1 VTLAFGAERA
11 AVEQRLKEI
20 REGYLPALTP
30 GIAEAA
36 GYGLTSPG
44 KRLRPLLVQL
54 AYRACGG
61 RGDASLLACAPEVIH
76 AYSLIHDDLPCMD
89 DDDMR
94 RGQPTVH
101 RVYGSRTALLAGA
114 ALIPLAALVARRGAA
129 ALGCLATRRQRIVE
143 TLADA
148 AGARGMIGGQVS
160 DLAGEA
166 SPLTLN
172 EREDIH
178 TAKTGAL
185 IVASLEIGA
194 IASDGSDAQINAFR
208 TFGRA
213 LGLAFQIMD
222 DVLDVTS
229 TTNTLGKTA
238 GRDEAMGKST
248 HPALLGVA
256 AARARAE
263 GLASAATDALAECGL
278 LTQELLEV
286 ANFMVTRT
294 S

>member
-1 VTLAFGAERA
+1 LAFGAERA

-20 REGYLPALTP
+20 CDGYLPGLTP
-30 GIAEAA
+30 GVAA
-36 GYGLTSPG
+36 AALYGLTSPG

-101 RVYGSRTALLAGA
+101 RVYGSRSALLAGA
-114 ALIPLAALVARRGAA
+114 ALIPLSAVVARNGAA
-129 ALGCLATRRQRIVE
+129 RLGCSASQTQRIVA

-166 SPLTLN
+166 SPLTLHQQ
-172 EREDIH
+172 EGIH
-178 TAKTGAL
+178 AAKTGAL

-194 IASDGSDAQINAFR
+194 IAAGATGEHIAAFG

-229 TTNTLGKTA
+229 TTNALGKTA

-256 AARARAE
+256 AARERAE
-263 GLASAATDALAECGL
+263 GLTAAATNALAERGL

>member
-1 VTLAFGAERA
+1 VTLAFAADRAVVEERL
-11 AVEQRLKEI
+11 REI
-20 REGYLPALTP
+20 RDTYLALLP
-30 GIAEAA
+30 HEVADAA
-36 GYGLTSPG
+36 AYGLESRG
-44 KRLRPLLVQL
+44 KRLRPLLVTL

-61 RGDASLLACAPEVIH
+61 RGDPSLLACGPEVVH

-101 RVYGSRTALLAGA
+101 RVYGSRVALVAGV
-114 ALIPLAALVARRGAA
+114 ALIPLSVLVLRAGARELKCSVAASH
-129 ALGCLATRRQRIVE
+129 RIVE
-143 TLADA
+143 TFANA

-160 DLAGEA
+160 DLAGETL
-166 SPLTLN
+166 PLTLS
-172 EREDIH
+172 ERESIH
-178 TAKTGAL
+178 AAKTGAL
-185 IVASLEIGA
+185 IVGSLEIGA
-194 IASDGSDAQINAFR
+194 VAAGASENQIAAMR
-208 TFGRA
+208 KFGTA

-229 TTNTLGKTA
+229 TTHALGKTT
-238 GRDEAMGKST
+238 GRDEVMGKST
-248 HPALLGVA
+248 HPALMGVEAARERAVALADA
-256 AARARAE
+256 AA
-263 GLASAATDALAECGL
+263 TALDEQRL